1 MKTNLCGSSIATVV
15 SKHLN
20 SDLNR
25 KFSKKPLH
33 FLFDSGYESSFIN
46 YKWNKLGNNTN
57 LVSHT
62 LWITCKGT
70 TCTKRK
76 CNLNFKLDEFLTS
89 REVEWNLHVDEIEM
103 SKDSLG
109 FDMIIGQDILCELG
123 LIINCGK
130 VG

>member
-1 MKTNLCGSSIATVV
+1 M

-33 FLFDSGYESSFIN
+33 FLFDSGYEGIFIN

-70 TCTKRK
+70 IRTKRK
-76 CNLNFKLDEFLTS
+76 CNLNFKLDEFSTS
-89 REVEWNLHVDEIEM
+89 REVE
-103 SKDSLG
+103 
-109 FDMIIGQDILCELG
+109 
-123 LIINCGK
+123 
-130 VG
+130 